1 MDNKNNTLD
10 NKMQARN
17 KFANKISQKIDK
29 LNKDIQLLIQVDQ
42 VFKIQTGGVNG
53 LLSTFADAI
62 VNKEIKYSGTPT
74 VNTTK
79 LKSDVDKL
87 ATELQTK
94 IGTLE
99 TTLKSLIAA
108 LQKSQTV
115 DLSKIKSIDVPTGAV
130 LDNIKNNVQ
139 NDLNTVNA
147 NVNTI
152 IEFNKFY
159 EDATT
164 KEQYTDYMAKLNTF
178 GFDQDKKLALTAA
191 INKIRSSKTP
201 ILSQLTLSN

>member
-1 MDNKNNTLD
+1 MDKNNTLD

-62 VNKEIKYSGTPT
+62 INKEIKYSGTPT

-79 LKSDVDKL
+79 LKDDANKL
-87 ATELQTK
+87 AGELQTK

-115 DLSKIKSIDVPTGAV
+115 DLSKIDPIIVPTGAV
-130 LDNIKNNVQ
+130 LDNIKNNVH
-139 NDLNTVNA
+139 NDLNTVNS
-147 NVNTI
+147 NVNKI

-191 INKIRSSKTP
+191 INKIRTSKTP
-201 ILSQLTLSN
+201 ILSQFTLNN